1 MHKLRKAGTVIA
13 ITGLTSLALTLAPA
27 ASADPGYC
35 SSGGAWGAFG
45 ARCSSAPYPDGSYD
59 QCDQVNVLGFG
70 GTNCY
75 RVYPPR

>member
-1 MHKLRKAGTVIA
+1 MYDLKKAGTAIVIP
-13 ITGLTSLALTLAPA
+13 GLAALALTVAPPALAN
-27 ASADPGYC
+27 PGYC
-35 SSGGAWGAFG
+35 SGGGGWGGFG
-45 ARCSSAPYPDGSYD
+45 SRCSSAPYPDGSYD